1 MADDEL
7 FAKEEATIAT
17 AERLLG
23 DGLFAAAE
31 DKEAYATLLQDYQK
45 LFRTTR
51 RLMRLSDRNE
61 RDLSAMAEKQR
72 LAAEEISRK
81 NNELETL
88 SSKLAKYLSPQ
99 VFESIFTGKQEV
111 KIASQRK
118 KLTVFFSDIAD
129 FTETT
134 DKMESEDLTQLLNQ
148 YLTEMSR
155 VALEHGAT
163 IDKYVGDAILIFFGD
178 PESRGVKDDALA
190 CVKMAIGMQKRMAE
204 LEDVWHDTGIEKPLA
219 CRIGLHTGY
228 CTVGNFGSEDRM
240 DYTIIGGGVN
250 LASRLEHAAPPGGI
264 LISYETYAHVRDE
277 VYCKE
282 TGSVRVKGFAYP
294 VATYRVVDL
303 YANLEE
309 GTAPIRTE
317 LPHMRLDADPE
328 LMSTEEREQAATALR
343 EALARLELAPA
354 RPQARRRKTSR
365 RALVGAQ
372 AAGS

>member
-1 MADDEL
+1 
-7 FAKEEATIAT
+7 
-17 AERLLG
+17 
-23 DGLFAAAE
+23 
-31 DKEAYATLLQDYQK
+31 
-45 LFRTTR
+45 
-51 RLMRLSDRNE
+51 MRLSDRNE
-61 RDLSAMAEKQR
+61 RELSAMAEKQR

-81 NNELETL
+81 NTELETL

-99 VFESIFTGKQEV
+99 VYESIFTGKQEV

-129 FTETT
+129 FAETT

-155 VALEHGAT
+155 VALEYGAT
-163 IDKYVGDAILIFFGD
+163 VDKYVGDAILIFFGD

-190 CVKMAIGMQKRMAE
+190 CVKMAIRMQKRMAE
-204 LEDVWHDTGIEKPLA
+204 LEDVWHAIGIEKPLA
-219 CRIGLHTGY
+219 CRIGIHTGY

-264 LISYETYAHVRDE
+264 LLSYETHAHVRDE
-277 VYCKE
+277 VYCEE
-282 TGSVRVKGFAYP
+282 TGSIRVKGIAYP

-317 LPHMRLDADPE
+317 LPHLRLDADPE
-328 LMSTEEREQAATALR
+328 LMSLEERAQAASALR
-343 EALARLELAPA
+343 EALARVEVAST
-354 RPQARRRKTSR
+354 RPRPRKGKARRPV
-365 RALVGAQ
+365 L
-372 AAGS
+372 AAASAAAS